1 MDTRG
6 RAIERL
12 YRERYTAFR
21 NGLEAITG
29 SYDSARDAM
38 QEAFAR
44 ALKQRASLREDASL
58 EAWVW
63 RIAIRTALEQRG
75 ARNAELNG
83 SLDPNL
89 PEPDRDPELAAALR
103 SLPPKRRL
111 VVFLRYFADLSYAD
125 IAEVCEISE
134 GTVAAT
140 LAQAKKALRETLE
153 TEGARR

>member
-21 NGLEAITG
+21 NGLATITG
-29 SYDSARDAM
+29 SHDSARDAV

-44 ALKQRASLREDASL
+44 ALKQRSSLRSDESL

-63 RIAIRTALEQRG
+63 RIAIRTALEQR
-75 ARNAELNG
+75 AREHAGSNG
-83 SLDPNL
+83 SVDPVL
-89 PEPDRDPELAAALR
+89 PEPERDPELAAALR

-140 LAQAKKALRETLE
+140 LAQAKDALREALE

>member
-1 MDTRG
+1 
-6 RAIERL
+6 
-12 YRERYTAFR
+12 
-21 NGLEAITG
+21 
-29 SYDSARDAM
+29 
-38 QEAFAR
+38 
-44 ALKQRASLREDASL
+44 LKQRASLREDASL

-63 RIAIRTALEQRG
+63 RIALRTALEQRG
-75 ARNAELNG
+75 VAQAELNG
-83 SLDPNL
+83 SLDPRL

-103 SLPPKRRL
+103 ALPPKRRL

-140 LAQAKKALRETLE
+140 LAQARESLREALE